1 MSEPETHDEGASLAT
16 RFGALAADRLDMD
29 ALLAAWPVLSP
40 QERVDAFRLL
50 DREQAV
56 EFFLARAARGQAMI
70 ILGLPPGERRLW
82 MRLLAPDDAADV
94 LQEADAEQRPALLDL
109 LEPLTRREVSA
120 LLAYEEDDAG
130 GLMSPRFVRVRPD
143 MTVDEALAYLR
154 RQMREHPETIHYVYV
169 LDREQQLLGVISVR
183 ELFTA
188 TVGRLVRDVMVAD
201 VVSVPED
208 MDQEAVA
215 RVIASHDITAVPV
228 LDAAGHMKGIVTV
241 DDIVDVLHEEA
252 TEDIHK
258 IGGTEALEAPYLQTG
273 VLTMVRK
280 RAGWLV
286 LLLMGETLTAS
297 ALGRYEAEIARA
309 VVLALFVPVIISSG
323 GNSGSQATTLVIRA
337 MALGEVR
344 LGHWWRIVRREFACG
359 VLLGSI
365 LAVIGWMR
373 IMLWQAA
380 FDEYGEHAMLIAH
393 TVAFSLLGI
402 VVWGTLVGATM
413 PLLLRR
419 VGFDPASASAPMIA
433 TLVDVTGLMLYF
445 TIARAL
451 LSGTLL

>member
-1 MSEPETHDEGASLAT
+1 MSEPETHDDAGSLAS
-16 RFGALAADRLDMD
+16 RSAALATDRLGLDE
-29 ALLAAWPVLSP
+29 LRAAWPVLSSE
-40 QERVDAFRLL
+40 ERVDAFRLL

-56 EFFLARAARGQAMI
+56 EFFISRAARGQAMI
-70 ILGLPPGERRLW
+70 IVGLPAGERRLW
-82 MRLLAPDDAADV
+82 MRLLPPDDAADV
-94 LQEADAEQRPALLDL
+94 LQEAEPEQRPALLDL
-109 LEPLTRREVSA
+109 LEPHARREVSA
-120 LLAYEEDDAG
+120 LLAYAEDDAG
-130 GLMSPRFVRVRPD
+130 GLMSPRFARLRPD

-169 LDREQQLLGVISVR
+169 LDGEQRLLGVLSVR

-188 TVGRLVRDVMVAD
+188 VPERLVRDVMHAEIVT
-201 VVSVPED
+201 VPED
-208 MDQEAVA
+208 LDQEAVA
-215 RVIASHDITAVPV
+215 RVIARHDITAVPV
-228 LDAAGHMKGIVTV
+228 LDAGGHMKGIVTV

-252 TEDIHK
+252 TEDIQK

-297 ALGRYEAEIARA
+297 ALGRYEAEITRA

-344 LGHWWRIVRREFACG
+344 LGHWWRIIRREFACG
-359 VLLGSI
+359 VILGAI
-365 LAVIGWMR
+365 LAVIGWLR
-373 IMLWQAA
+373 IMIWQSA
-380 FDEYGEHAMLIAH
+380 FNEYGEHAMLIAF
-393 TVAFSLLGI
+393 TVASSLMGI
-402 VVWGTLVGATM
+402 VIWGTLVGATM

-419 VGFDPASASAPMIA
+419 AGFDPASASAPMIA
-433 TLVDVTGLMLYF
+433 TLVDVTGLMLYV

>member
-1 MSEPETHDEGASLAT
+1 
-16 RFGALAADRLDMD
+16 
-29 ALLAAWPVLSP
+29 
-40 QERVDAFRLL
+40 
-50 DREQAV
+50 V
-56 EFFLARAARGQAMI
+56 EFFLSRAARGQATI
-70 ILGLPPGERRLW
+70 IGGLPPGERRLW
-82 MRLLAPDDAADV
+82 MRLLPPDDAADV
-94 LQEADAEQRPALLDL
+94 LQEAGPGERAALLDL
-109 LEPLTRREVSA
+109 LEPHARREVSA

-169 LDREQQLLGVISVR
+169 LDGEQRLLGVVSVR

-188 TVGRLVRDVMVAD
+188 STGRLVRDMMRTEIT
-201 VVSVPED
+201 SVPED

-228 LDAAGHMKGIVTV
+228 LDAGGHMKGIVTV

-252 TEDIHK
+252 TEDIQK

-337 MALGEVR
+337 MALGE
-344 LGHWWRIVRREFACG
+344 LHLKHWWRVVRRELACG
-359 VLLGSI
+359 LILGTI
-365 LAVIGWMR
+365 LAAIGWLR
-373 IMLWQAA
+373 IMVWQAA
-380 FDEYGEHAMLIAH
+380 FDEYGEHATLFAATISI
-393 TVAFSLLGI
+393 SLLGV
-402 VVWGTLVGATM
+402 VVWGTLVGSMM

-419 VGFDPASASAPMIA
+419 AGFDPASASAPLIA
-433 TLVDVTGLMLYF
+433 TVVDVTGLMLYF
-445 TIARAL
+445 SVARVVLGGAL
-451 LSGTLL
+451 L